1 MCMRIRLDNDK
12 AIVSQGSGCS
22 VPRGDMRENKER
34 YGSIFTYVQTL
45 REVQGISFE
54 IGRWTS
60 MERITVADDVEV
72 GV

>member
-1 MCMRIRLDNDK
+1 MRIRLDDNK

-22 VPRGDMRENKER
+22 VPRGDVKENKEH
-34 YGSIFTYVQTL
+34 YGNIFMYIQTL

-54 IGRWTS
+54 IGSWTS
-60 MERITVADDVEV
+60 MERITVADNAKV